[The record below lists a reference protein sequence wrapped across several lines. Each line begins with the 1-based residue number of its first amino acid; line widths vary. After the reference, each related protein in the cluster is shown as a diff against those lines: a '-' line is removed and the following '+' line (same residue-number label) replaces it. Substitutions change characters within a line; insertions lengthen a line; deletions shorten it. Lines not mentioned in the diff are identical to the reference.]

1 MELTYERRGDY
12 YFPVFSLPEETR
24 PIGLWGR
31 RRREYLKEHRTITF
45 NIMVMNGTLF
55 THLADI
61 NEQAEARLALI
72 IEQMKTSEGITEA
85 MKAADQMAWVGA
97 MNNIRNRAEE
107 IIYRELIYAE
117 DAK

>member
-31 RRREYLKEHRTITF
+31 RRREYLREHRTITF

-55 THLADI
+55 AHLADI
-61 NEQAEARLALI
+61 NEQAEARLAWNQALLLLI
-72 IEQMKTSEGITEA
+72 LGFTGVLFLTAITLIAIIAQDTGLAIERLCNKEY
-85 MKAADQMAWVGA
+85 
-97 MNNIRNRAEE
+97 N
-107 IIYRELIYAE
+107 
-117 DAK
+117 